1 MSQELSDVQARFRKG
16 RGTRDHIVNIHLIIE
31 KARQFQ
37 KNVYLCF
44 ITYAKDFDC
53 VDHDKLWKTL
63 REMGIPDR
71 LTCLLGQ
78 GATVRTL
85 YGTTDWF
92 KIKKGI
98 QQGRLLSP
106 CLFNLYTEHIMRN
119 AGLDDLQA
127 GLKTGRR
134 NINNLRYADD
144 TTLMAES
151 EKELKSLLMRVKDES
166 EKVGLRLNIK
176 THTHKTKPNTKIMA
190 SSLITS
196 RQMKGTRWK

>member
-16 RGTRDHIVNIHLIIE
+16 RGTRDHIVNIHWIIE

-44 ITYAKDFDC
+44 ITYAKYFDC

-98 QQGRLLSP
+98 QQGRLLPP

-119 AGLDDLQA
+119 AGLDELQA
-127 GLKTGRR
+127 GIKMSGT
-134 NINNLRYADD
+134 NFNNLRYGRKQRG
-144 TTLMAES
+144 T
-151 EKELKSLLMRVKDES
+151 KEPLDEG
-166 EKVGLRLNIK
+166 EG
-176 THTHKTKPNTKIMA
+176 
-190 SSLITS
+190 
-196 RQMKGTRWK
+196 GE

>member
-1 MSQELSDVQARFRKG
+1 VSQELSDVQARFRKG
-16 RGTRDHIVNIHLIIE
+16 RGTRDHIVNIHWIIE

-44 ITYAKDFDC
+44 ITYAKYFDC

-98 QQGRLLSP
+98 QQGRLLPP

-176 THTHKTKPNTKIMA
+176 THTHKTKPDTKIMA
-190 SSLITS
+190 SSLTTS
-196 RQMKGTRWK
+196 WQMKGTRWK